1 MKIKDGFI
9 KRKIGDKYL
18 VVTTG
23 ELSKSLNMMIEL
35 NETSSDIW
43 DCVADGLSVDEI
55 ASFLAKKYGISPEKA
70 NADIES
76 IINQMKNANVFE

>member
-1 MKIKDGFI
+1 MKIKEGFI
-9 KRKIGDKYL
+9 KRKIGDKFL

-43 DCVADGLSVDEI
+43 DCVASGLSSDEI
-55 ASFLAKKYGISPEKA
+55 VKMLIKKYGISQEKA
-70 NADIES
+70 NADVES
-76 IINQMKNANVFE
+76 VITQMKNANVFE